1 MREHSLMRAASAVV
15 LVAALLSQ
23 QAFAQQQRTPAKK
36 FELSVDSVMRGPDL
50 VGYAPA
56 GVYWSQDSRR
66 VYFRWKRAG
75 EPRLKEADLY
85 VVSSDGTGLRK
96 LTDEEAR
103 QAPPAA
109 GELSKDKQL
118 TVFTEDGDVFL
129 YDHAKGERK
138 ALTRTVDAES
148 NAHFTRDQRHVY
160 LTRQNN
166 LYVMSLD
173 GGALEQLTD
182 IRAAGAGGDT
192 QQARGGPGGVGGIQA
207 TVGPQRGASESQEF
221 VRKEERQLIEAV
233 RERAEQRE
241 EQEKKRRAE
250 EKRRPFTLAAGQT
263 VTSLLLSPDGTYVVA
278 NVNDQSGAR
287 NTIVPNFVTESGFTE
302 DIQGRTKVGDLQ
314 GRTRIALISV
324 ATGEVKWVET
334 GLRRADVAPRVQTR
348 TEQNATESAER
359 ERGVENQTQQTGQ
372 QAQQTGQGQQ
382 SGAQS
387 QQQTGAQSLQQ
398 VPPRTQSQQTESS
411 PQARDREVQLFQ
423 LQWSDDG
430 TRAVLMARAAD
441 NKDRWIMSLDPA
453 TAKTRVLARIHD
465 DAWVGGPG
473 SFTLGWLPDNR
484 RVFFVSER
492 DGWAHLYTVSTDGGE
507 PTQLTSGKFEVSD
520 VRLSADKTKFYFTSS
535 EGSLFERHLYS
546 ISVDGGARMRLTTM
560 PGNNQVDVSPDETM
574 LAVVRSYSNKPPEL
588 SLQRNR
594 PAPKAQENVVNDRP
608 PEVKRVTTS
617 PLPEF
622 FDYNWI
628 DPPVI
633 NFRARDGATVYG
645 RLYKPANFR
654 RGGPAVIFVHGAG
667 YLQDVTKWWSSYYRE
682 YMFHHI
688 LMERGFTV
696 LSIDYRGSAGYGRD
710 WRTGIYRHMGGKDL
724 DDHVDAVRYL
734 VNQHG
739 VDGKHIGLYGGSY
752 GGFITLMAMFTQ

>member
-1 MREHSLMRAASAVV
+1 MRGHSFVRAASTAA
-15 LVAALLSQ
+15 LVAALLTQ
-23 QAFAQQQRTPAKK
+23 QTFAQQQTPAKK
-36 FELSVDSVMRGPDL
+36 FELTVDSVMRGPDL

-75 EPRLKEADLY
+75 EPRLKEPDLY

-96 LTDEEAR
+96 LTDQEAR

-109 GELSKDKQL
+109 GELSKDKTL

-160 LTRQNN
+160 FTRQNN
-166 LYVMSLD
+166 LYVMPLD

-182 IRAAGAGGDT
+182 IRAAGAGGDA
-192 QQARGGPGGVGGIQA
+192 QQARGGAGGGGGIQA

-241 EQEKKRRAE
+241 EQEKKRRE
-250 EKRRPFTLAAGQT
+250 QEKRRPFTLAAGQT

-278 NVNDQSGAR
+278 GINDQSGAR

-348 TEQNATESAER
+348 TEENATESAQR
-359 ERGVENQTQQTGQ
+359 ERGVEAGAQQAQQTGQ

-382 SGAQS
+382 
-387 QQQTGAQSLQQ
+387 TGAQPQQ
-398 VPPRTQSQQTESS
+398 QAPTRTQAQQTESS

-453 TAKTRVLARIHD
+453 TAKTRVLARVHD

-492 DGWAHLYTVSTDGGE
+492 DGWAHLYTVSPDGGD
-507 PTQLTSGKFEVSD
+507 PAQLTSGKFEVSD
-520 VRLSADKTKFYFTSS
+520 IRLSADKTKFYFTSS

-546 ISVDGGARMRLTTM
+546 ISVDGGARTRLTTM
-560 PGNNQVDVSPDETM
+560 PGNNQVDVSPDETR
-574 LAVVRSYSNKPPEL
+574 LAVVRSYSKDRK
-588 SLQRNR
+588 S
-594 PAPKAQENVVNDRP
+594 VV
-608 PEVKRVTTS
+608 
-617 PLPEF
+617 
-622 FDYNWI
+622 
-628 DPPVI
+628 
-633 NFRARDGATVYG
+633 
-645 RLYKPANFR
+645 
-654 RGGPAVIFVHGAG
+654 
-667 YLQDVTKWWSSYYRE
+667 
-682 YMFHHI
+682 
-688 LMERGFTV
+688 
-696 LSIDYRGSAGYGRD
+696 
-710 WRTGIYRHMGGKDL
+710 
-724 DDHVDAVRYL
+724 
-734 VNQHG
+734 
-739 VDGKHIGLYGGSY
+739 
-752 GGFITLMAMFTQ
+752 